1 MNSFLIGFLLLLLPI
16 VLQAT
21 VGVLSLRK
29 RIKVAFWT
37 ISLLNTLLL
46 IGFVFVGVELINY
59 DLSHR
64 QGVIKC
70 GTPFVAFMF
79 LGFVMLIVQLIV
91 ITIQLAVKK
100 LKKR

>member
-1 MNSFLIGFLLLLLPI
+1 MNSFLIGFSLLLLPI
-16 VLQAT
+16 VSQIII
-21 VGVLSLRK
+21 GNLSLAK
-29 RIKVAFWT
+29 KLKVHFGVV
-37 ISLLNTLLL
+37 SLLNSLFL
-46 IGFVFVGVELINY
+46 IGSIFIGIELISY
-59 DLSHR
+59 DLSQR
-64 QGVIKC
+64 QGGIKC